1 MRLLIV
7 RAALGLPLSLLGDTL
22 GHWRFDESDAAMG
35 ESVLSPINAANE
47 GTFDAIVAGGNPLY
61 SDDVPALEIFD
72 PITNTTLPNN
82 FSFDATAASSQFTV
96 IQDPSFDS
104 SFTVEFFVK
113 YIGAPPS
120 YQSIMTRRET
130 RDLGWQIDFDHG
142 AGYVF
147 GRIRSR
153 WDTPAGEPDDIDDR
167 DVDENFNF
175 VVGPQGNQNA
185 PKVFIDTGA
194 KDELGADV
202 GPQNTGN
209 VSDYIYDTASLN
221 PNELDV
227 SLQLDEYIHHPRN
240 H

>member
-1 MRLLIV
+1 MEVIDRACKTDNQKETCLFLWDDFTKLIMRLLIV
-7 RAALGLPLSLLGDTL
+7 SAAFGLPFSLLGDTL
-22 GHWRFDESDAAMG
+22 GHWRFDESDAALG

-82 FSFDATAASSQFTV
+82 FSLDATAASSQFTV
-96 IQDPSFDS
+96 IQDTSFDS

-113 YIGAPPS
+113 YIDAPPS

-142 AGYVF
+142 PGYVF

-153 WDTPAGEPDDIDDR
+153 WDTPAG
-167 DVDENFNF
+167 
-175 VVGPQGNQNA
+175 
-185 PKVFIDTGA
+185 
-194 KDELGADV
+194 
-202 GPQNTGN
+202 
-209 VSDYIYDTASLN
+209 
-221 PNELDV
+221 
-227 SLQLDEYIHHPRN
+227 
-240 H
+240 